1 MTPAAGDVWAVVI
14 LYRPDPE
21 GVRAQHEALA
31 VQVAGIVYVDN
42 GDGRDTLTRLELLA
56 KERVRCVG
64 DGQNVGIA
72 EGLTRGITRARE
84 AGAAFVLL
92 LDQDSVPAVDMVA
105 RLAITLEL
113 ARAQLGSTGSV
124 GAVGPAI
131 FDELHGK
138 LEPFGHA
145 VSPHGKQPPPDPA
158 AQDAPVEVNYLITS
172 GTLIPLG
179 VLDAVGPMESDLFID
194 AVDFE
199 WSFRARARGFHVFAT
214 YGARLH
220 HKRGQGLHRIP
231 ILGATIRLHAP
242 MRHFYIFRNHLRLCF
257 RSYMPLP
264 WKLRG
269 LWYLVVRTTLFGLF
283 VPGRAAHL
291 SAMAR
296 GSWRGLGQAWADDAA
311 TRSGSPPG
319 R

>member
-1 MTPAAGDVWAVVI
+1 MTPAAGDIWAVVI

-21 GVRAQHEALA
+21 GARAQYAALA
-31 VQVAGIVYVDN
+31 PQVAGIVYVDN
-42 GDGRDTLTRLELLA
+42 GDGRDVLERLELLSQ
-56 KERVRCVG
+56 EGVRCAG

-72 EGLTRGITRARE
+72 EGLNRGVARARE

-92 LDQDSVPAVDMVA
+92 LDQDSVPAADMVA
-105 RLAITLEL
+105 RLSTTFEL
-113 ARAQLGSTGSV
+113 ARAQLGSIGAV

-145 VSPHGKQPPPDPA
+145 VSPQGKQPPAEPA
-158 AQDAPVEVNYLITS
+158 ALDAPVEVNYLITS
-172 GTLIPLG
+172 GTLIPAA

-199 WSFRARARGFHVFAT
+199 WSFRARARGFHVFGT

-220 HKRGQGLHRIP
+220 HKRGHGLHRIP

-242 MRHFYIFRNHLRLCF
+242 VRHFYIFRNHLRLCF
-257 RSYMPLP
+257 RSYMPLR
-264 WKLRG
+264 WKLLG
-269 LWYLVVRTTLFGLF
+269 LWYLVERTTLFGLF

-296 GSWRGLGQAWADDAA
+296 GSWQGVRQGWADDAA
-311 TRSGSPPG
+311 TRSGSPP